1 MTAAVGPRRIMVG
14 LDGSENAHR
23 ALTWAIGLARSCRAD
38 LVAVH
43 ALGLLDRLENGARV
57 PAATHRGEIAERFE
71 TVWCAPLRG
80 AGITN
85 QLIVRDGTPVDVL
98 LTVADE
104 EDANLI
110 VVGSRGLGKRPEQ
123 VLGSTSHQLA
133 ARASTPVVI
142 VPPGS

>member
-1 MTAAVGPRRIMVG
+1 MTAAAGPRRIVVG

-43 ALGLLDRLENGARV
+43 ALGLLDLLENGAPV
-57 PAATHRGEIAERFE
+57 PTAPHRGEIAERFK

-85 QLIVRDGTPVDVL
+85 RLIVRDGTPVDVL
-98 LTVADE
+98 LMVADE
-104 EDANLI
+104 EQADLI
-110 VVGSRGLGKRPEQ
+110 VVGSRGLGNRPEQ

-133 ARASTPVVI
+133 AHASTPVVI